1 MDSPVNQDFV
11 ELVSSRGWDIRKL
24 KKTEKASCRKY
35 IIDEIYKY
43 LRNNGLSGYM
53 QRRYYNWLD
62 LWFDKVRI
70 VTRSGEFSPWFKLD
84 AETSGEILTLLYFW
98 SYNERN
104 KRRVKLI
111 GNFHE
116 LCQGGK
122 IRKVIPMDLLRYIME
137 FY

>member
-1 MDSPVNQDFV
+1 MDSPVNQEFV
-11 ELVSSRGWDIRKL
+11 ELVSSRGWDIRRMEKP
-24 KKTEKASCRKY
+24 EKAACRKY
-35 IIDEIYKY
+35 IYDEIFKY
-43 LRNNGLSGYM
+43 LRNNDTLGQI
-53 QRRYYNWLD
+53 QRSHHRWID
-62 LWFDKVRI
+62 LRFNQVRI
-70 VTRSGEFSPWFKLD
+70 ITRGGVVSRWFQLD